1 MVNQWSTSAGL
12 HDFSQ
17 AAGCLGPVRPC
28 VSRFVNAL
36 WKSAGVAMWETQLIS
51 GGYPS
56 QVVTLQ
62 YQYHSVSLEKMAG
75 KSPKHGHVSSTKTAG
90 ISIAMFDY
98 QRVAMTDTFQ
108 TPKEVW

>member
-51 GGYPS
+51 GGYPP
-56 QVVTLQ
+56 
-62 YQYHSVSLEKMAG
+62 SVSLEKMGNPRKWARIIYILRDFPLQKFG
-75 KSPKHGHVSSTKTAG
+75 ENLRTCR
-90 ISIAMFDY
+90 
-98 QRVAMTDTFQ
+98 Q
-108 TPKEVW
+108 